1 MHFFGVIPQMWR
13 DILKFNNSIYCL
25 TIIVNYTKN
34 FIIINDPKHL
44 FLHYILLKK
53 MFHIDTC
60 RATYMLMLLY
70 W

>member
-13 DILKFNNSIYCL
+13 DILKFNNNIYCL

-44 FLHYILLKK
+44 FFVLHSLKK
-53 MFHIDTC
+53 NVS
-60 RATYMLMLLY
+60 Y
-70 W
+70 